1 MKTRKTVCCLI
12 AVALLM
18 GPVVC
23 ASADDVVE
31 QLQSAVKAMQ
41 KTIEEL
47 QQKVADLEKQK
58 GVAPAPTASAPTAT
72 APTATATTT
81 GTSEKV
87 TFPPAVKEIVG
98 QPSPITDRRN
108 LNDQQD
114 PAQRPNDLTLDPKYR
129 GFIPV
134 PNTGVLIKFNAK
146 PRVDMTMDTRNSG
159 DQDRFITA
167 KIPVKGQSDYGG
179 PEEFNINAR
188 GSQMSL
194 DVRAPE
200 MEGNFRF
207 YYQNDFFG
215 SGSGMQYRL
224 RQLYGQFFNFT
235 AGYTFS
241 VFEDPDAW
249 PDTVDY
255 EGPNSAIFA
264 RRAVVRYLW
273 QIDDHWQM
281 NFGVE
286 APGSEVNSTNSIS
299 QVNRAPDSGLN
310 VRWEDAKRGHVQAAV
325 ILRDISASGGGM
337 GNQNV
342 FGWGANLSTSL
353 NVFERDS
360 IQGQFTYG
368 EGIFRYFNDDFQ
380 NNDAAYDKHGDLE
393 ALPAWGALVGYT
405 HVWCSTFRSTGSF
418 GYLNVDNLGSE
429 GPNAYHQTIY
439 GSANIVWQVRK
450 RLSIGL
456 EGLYGEREVQDGHN
470 GNVWRLQLGMVYSLF
485 D

>member
-1 MKTRKTVCCLI
+1 MKTIMTLSSLVAI
-12 AVALLM
+12 ALLA
-18 GPVVC
+18 GPVVR
-23 ASADDVVE
+23 ASADDAVVE
-31 QLQSAVKAMQ
+31 QLKAAVETMQ

-47 QQKVADLEKQK
+47 KQKVAELEKQK
-58 GVAPAPTASAPTAT
+58 GAAPAPTAPESTA
-72 APTATATTT
+72 ATTTT
-81 GTSEKV
+81 GTTEKV
-87 TFPPAVKEIVG
+87 VFTPAVKEIAG
-98 QPSPITDRRN
+98 QPSPIMGRGN

-146 PRVDMTMDTRNSG
+146 PRVDMTMDNRNSG
-159 DQDRFITA
+159 DDDRFVTA
-167 KIPVKGQSDYGG
+167 KIPVKGEPDYGG
-179 PEEFNINAR
+179 PNRFNLNAR
-188 GSQMSL
+188 GSQLSL

-200 MEGNFRF
+200 MPGNFRF

-224 RQLYGQFFNFT
+224 RQLYGQLFNFT
-235 AGYTFS
+235 VGHTFS

-255 EGPNSAIFA
+255 EGPNSAVFA
-264 RRAVVRYLW
+264 RRAVARYMW

-286 APGSEVNSTNSIS
+286 EPNAEVSSTNSIT
-299 QVNRAPDSGLN
+299 QVNRAPDGGMN
-310 VRWEDAKRGHVQAAV
+310 VRWEDPKRGHVQAAV
-325 ILRDISASGGGM
+325 ILRDIGARGGGM
-337 GNQNV
+337 ESQDV
-342 FGWGANLSTSL
+342 FGWGVNVSTSL

-368 EGIFRYFNDDFQ
+368 EGIFRYFNDDFD
-380 NNDAAYDKHGDLE
+380 NNDAAYDSDGDLH

-405 HVWCSTFRSTGSF
+405 HVWCPSVRSTGSF
-418 GYLNVDNLGSE
+418 GYLVVDNLGPQ
-429 GPNAYHQTIY
+429 GPDAYHRTIY

-456 EGLYGEREVQDGHN
+456 EGLYGEKETQDGHN
-470 GNVWRLQLGMVYSLF
+470 ANVFRLQLGMVYSLF